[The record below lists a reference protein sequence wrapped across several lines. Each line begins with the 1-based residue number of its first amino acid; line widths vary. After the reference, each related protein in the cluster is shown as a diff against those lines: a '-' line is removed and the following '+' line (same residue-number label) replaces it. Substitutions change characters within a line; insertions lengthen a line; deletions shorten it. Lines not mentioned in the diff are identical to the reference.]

1 MYKYTF
7 FIQIFEQMARFLVA
21 KNEAFAQKIY
31 RKKFFAIFFIMS
43 DLSGSLTVALLS

>member
-21 KNEAFAQKIY
+21 KNEAFAQNIY